1 MSSLATQMR
10 QEPSTETPMVN
21 HVLSFRTETVHG
33 WITKETVSPSL
44 LRMTAMYMKR
54 MEQASTGM
62 VKVQMY
68 TICLYSKA
76 WISQK
81 DIGLNKK
88 FRDHSL
94 WGCGPGFFVLY
105 YVRGVYLYRKT
116 WYNVNAAGDGT
127 PGKYLEVFMEAYSDF
142 ARVYDIFMDNVEYEK
157 WAEYLI
163 GSLKEYGIEDGI
175 VLELGCGTGVMTE
188 LLAESGYDMIGVDN
202 SEEML
207 GEAMEK
213 RAESGHEILYLEQD
227 MREFELYGTVRAIVS
242 VCDCMNY
249 ITEEE
254 DLLTVFKLVN
264 NYLDPDGIFIF
275 DMNTPY
281 KYREILGNTTIAEN
295 REEGSFI
302 WENEFDEETGIN
314 VYDLTLFLP
323 REDGLYERDEEIH
336 YQKAYEPEKIR
347 ELLEKA
353 GLIPLA
359 VYDAYTKDAPKPDSG
374 RLTFVAREHGK
385 EISAEEK

>member
-1 MSSLATQMR
+1 MEMYEDFALVYDRFMD
-10 QEPSTETPMVN
+10 ETPY
-21 HVLSFRTETVHG
+21 EE
-33 WITKETVSPSL
+33 WC
-44 LRMTAMYMKR
+44 
-54 MEQASTGM
+54 Q
-62 VKVQMY
+62 
-68 TICLYSKA
+68 
-76 WISQK
+76 
-81 DIGLNKK
+81 
-88 FRDHSL
+88 
-94 WGCGPGFFVLY
+94 FV
-105 YVRGVYLYRKT
+105 VGR
-116 WYNVNAAGDGT
+116 
-127 PGKYLEVFMEAYSDF
+127 
-142 ARVYDIFMDNVEYEK
+142 
-157 WAEYLI
+157 
-163 GSLKEYGIEDGI
+163 LKQDQIMDGI
-175 VLELGCGTGVMTE
+175 LLDLGCGTGSMTE
-188 LLAESGYDMIGVDN
+188 LLAKQGYDMIGVDL
-202 SEEML
+202 SDSML
-207 GEAMEK
+207 DIAMEK
-213 RAESGHEILYLEQD
+213 RAQSGHNILYLQQD

-385 EISAEEK
+385 GISAEEK

>member
-1 MSSLATQMR
+1 
-10 QEPSTETPMVN
+10 
-21 HVLSFRTETVHG
+21 
-33 WITKETVSPSL
+33 
-44 LRMTAMYMKR
+44 
-54 MEQASTGM
+54 
-62 VKVQMY
+62 
-68 TICLYSKA
+68 
-76 WISQK
+76 
-81 DIGLNKK
+81 
-88 FRDHSL
+88 
-94 WGCGPGFFVLY
+94 
-105 YVRGVYLYRKT
+105 
-116 WYNVNAAGDGT
+116 
-127 PGKYLEVFMEAYSDF
+127 MEAYTEF
-142 ARVYDIFMDNVEYEK
+142 AQVYDRFMDNVPYEA
-157 WAEYLI
+157 WCE
-163 GSLKEYGIEDGI
+163 GISKILTEHGI
-175 VLELGCGTGVMTE
+175 SEGLVLDLGCGTGTMTR
-188 LLAESGYDMIGVDN
+188 LLRQKGYDMIGVDA
-202 SEEML
+202 SAEML
-207 GEAMEK
+207 EIARNHPDEG
-213 RAESGHEILYLEQD
+213 ILYLQQD

-385 EISAEEK
+385 GISAEEK